1 MTILERIKLNSAK
14 HPERV
19 VMRTQYG
26 FGEMTM
32 KWGELDAFSDK
43 LAYYLTKELRT
54 NKPIIVYGH
63 KHPMMLVCFL
73 ACVKSGRAYCPI
85 DVNVPLSRT
94 EAIIREV
101 EPEIILTTEPLEI
114 DSDRIKELQEINEI
128 ISTTDGKADSS
139 NYVTA
144 EDVFYIIF
152 TSGSTGTPKGVQI
165 TRDCLDNFIKWALCL
180 GSGTAQ
186 EKVYNVKLADFSQ
199 KEYEIYF
206 LRDIMHLGWKG
217 WVYLDRAVYEFYNN
231 QPITDTTTYEILTPE
246 ATAASDG
253 AEVQNDGSYRLAG
266 YGQTD
271 AITISLPHEQTEL
284 DHTNKAEYRSGT
296 YLHTGESGTYTVRM
310 AWGDVYVDSIY
321 FLEKGSIYQIKYDVA
336 AISSTC
342 AVVDDFT
349 FSKISY

>member
-63 KHPMMLVCFL
+63 KHPMILVCFL

-186 EKVYNVKLADFSQ
+186 EKVYTFMNQAPFSFDLSVMDLYLCLYTGGTLFALGKNVQVDMKLL
-199 KEYEIYF
+199 Y
-206 LRDIMHLGWKG
+206 RG
-217 WVYLDRAVYEFYNN
+217 
-231 QPITDTTTYEILTPE
+231 LTRP
-246 ATAASDG
+246 
-253 AEVQNDGSYRLAG
+253 
-266 YGQTD
+266 
-271 AITISLPHEQTEL
+271 
-284 DHTNKAEYRSGT
+284 
-296 YLHTGESGTYTVRM
+296 
-310 AWGDVYVDSIY
+310 
-321 FLEKGSIYQIKYDVA
+321 
-336 AISSTC
+336 AISCRPLLRLMPC
-342 AVVDDFT
+342 AATPRRGIPTPVISRPTMAGHTLRPAWLPRKMGKIRFPAPKNRPNSMVAMKNCWLKVSRLLCVFIIHSPNLIACQYNTIFGGRQEKSQT
-349 FSKISY
+349 FVPDKRTNR